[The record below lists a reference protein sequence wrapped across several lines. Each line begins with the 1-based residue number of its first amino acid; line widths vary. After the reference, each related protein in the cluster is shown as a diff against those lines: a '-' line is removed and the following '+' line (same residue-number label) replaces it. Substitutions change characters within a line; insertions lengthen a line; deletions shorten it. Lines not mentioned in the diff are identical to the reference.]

1 MKIVNYDTKKYNF
14 QKLISDLYNCS
25 LEDLDSL
32 DKKEKLALGKDTHT
46 LFHKTFYQR
55 ISEAWPEFE
64 NLYKSFIEE
73 IIFPMF
79 EDDTLIYQSLPNI
92 RFHRPNAKAVY
103 IWHSDGDADHRHP
116 PGEINIFLPLTKCD
130 ETNTMWVESI
140 PGLGDFKPLVMNSGQ
155 FFIGYLNRC
164 RHGNKI
170 NESSKTR
177 VSFDFRVVPGFA
189 YDNAFVGRTATTGLE
204 FKVGQYYDKMERE
217 ETSKTF
223 DSIDNNSKGLKK

>member
-14 QKLISDLYNCS
+14 QKLISDLYACP

-46 LFHKTFYQR
+46 PFHKTFFQR
-55 ISEAWPEFE
+55 ISRCWPEFE

-73 IIFPMF
+73 VIFPLF
-79 EDDTLIYQSLPNI
+79 EDDTLVYQSLPNI

-116 PGEINIFLPLTKCD
+116 VGEINIFLPLTSCD
-130 ETNTMWVESI
+130 VTNTMWVESI
-140 PGLGDFKPLVMNSGQ
+140 PGLGDFEPLIMEYGQ
-155 FFIGYLNRC
+155 FYIGYLNAC
-164 RHGNKI
+164 RHGNKK
-170 NESSKTR
+170 NETPNTR

-189 YDNAFVGRTATTGLE
+189 YDKEYTHRTATTNLE

-223 DSIDNNSKGLKK
+223 NSTDNSDKGLKR